1 MDEIIRTLRAI
12 ETGEIACLEELHG
25 ARPDGHISPIGVASR
40 RLEECRALLER
51 LANDEPAPEGHTF
64 QSWARELLA

>member
-1 MDEIIRTLRAI
+1 MEKIIEETRDLGHAIVANATNGMEDVAERA
-12 ETGEIACLEELHG
+12 A
-25 ARPDGHISPIGVASR
+25 R

-64 QSWARELLA
+64 QSWARGLLA

>member
-1 MDEIIRTLRAI
+1 MEKIIDGLSNLETEAVSEGWGADNTASRA
-12 ETGEIACLEELHG
+12 
-25 ARPDGHISPIGVASR
+25 RR

-64 QSWARELLA
+64 RSWARELLA

>member
-1 MDEIIRTLRAI
+1 MDKLIEEPRQTAEWLKHCGIEKTAEEVGRA
-12 ETGEIACLEELHG
+12 A
-25 ARPDGHISPIGVASR
+25 R
-40 RLEECRALLER
+40 RLEECRALLQR